1 MILRPAPFYKWSAR
15 TQMRH
20 FTRTDHKC
28 NMSKCP
34 IVNDVDF
41 AAMAHSDPKKTMGG
55 AGVAIVYSRKSK
67 SDRDDVVFQLVK
79 PDPALLTDKTSQKD
93 RDMHLQD
100 LPSIRTG
107 FHLQAEPKYEVN
119 GKHLIHLAITEEQA
133 EQMRRLDEANIA
145 EVVTNASKWFKRS
158 NLPPELVRA
167 QHSTVVSR
175 YPTTSEVEEDSK
187 TTTLRVKVYEGK
199 TEILVQNAENYLK
212 FHRGDIKDLT
222 RNARVIPVLQDMG
235 IYFRATESG
244 GQLMV
249 KRILVMHG
257 SCSGETAE
265 FDLGGM
271 DIEIEEDF
279 VPPQEQTYAGK
290 TIAAAPPTMAP
301 DTEYATEQT
310 VVGAPP
316 PQWGG
321 NTDNGPA
328 VVF

>member
-1 MILRPAPFYKWSAR
+1 
-15 TQMRH
+15 
-20 FTRTDHKC
+20 
-28 NMSKCP
+28 MSKCP
-34 IVNDVDF
+34 IVNEVDF

-67 SDRDDVVFQLVK
+67 SDRDNVVFQLVK
-79 PDPALLTDKTSQKD
+79 PNPALLTDETPQKD
-93 RDMHLQD
+93 RDMFLQT
-100 LPSIRTG
+100 LPYIRTG
-107 FHLQAEPKYEVN
+107 FHLDAEPKYEVQN
-119 GKHLIHLAITEEQA
+119 GKHLIHLGITEEQA

-145 EVVTNASKWFKRS
+145 EVVTNATKWFKRS

-167 QHSTVVSR
+167 QHSTVVTR
-175 YPTTSEVEEDSK
+175 YPTTSEVEEESK
-187 TTTLRVKVYEGK
+187 TTTLRVKVMEGK
-199 TEILVQNAENYLK
+199 TEILVQNSENYLK

-235 IYFRATESG
+235 IYFRSTESG

-257 SCSGETAE
+257 NCNGETAE

-279 VPPQEQTYAGK
+279 VPPQEQAYAGK
-290 TIAAAPPTMAP
+290 TIATAPTTMAP
-301 DTEYATEQT
+301 DAPMDTEYATEQT